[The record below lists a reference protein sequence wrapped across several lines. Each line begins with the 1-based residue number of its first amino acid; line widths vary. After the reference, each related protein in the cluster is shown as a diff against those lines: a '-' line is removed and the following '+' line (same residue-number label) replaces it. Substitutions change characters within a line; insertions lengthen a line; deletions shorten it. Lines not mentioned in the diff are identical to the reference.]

1 MTGRLVLEESVAT
14 DVDVEAASLLRRQPT
29 IIQSQFLAA
38 AVTLWLGGQSDV
50 VVKELSELH
59 HHV

>member
-1 MTGRLVLEESVAT
+1 MTGRLVEEESVAT

-38 AVTLWLGGQSDV
+38 AVTL
-50 VVKELSELH
+50 
-59 HHV
+59 